1 MEYKQY
7 IINNIYKVVVHVNG
21 CETMWLYDCFVKEQV
36 EEKKEAH
43 DMIQKYELFGSDSKV
58 FYELNQQI
66 ITMIYTTPTL
76 IV

>member
-7 IINNIYKVVVHVNG
+7 IINNIYKVVVHVSG

-43 DMIQKYELFGSDSKV
+43 DMIQKYEL
-58 FYELNQQI
+58 NQQI